1 MRRLSRLALAIACAV
16 TFSQPSLAVEPD
28 DQPWDEIDRVLKD
41 VPEPF
46 TAQSQPQSQNTTA
59 AGETPGGVDRD
70 PEPGIENDR
79 LRTEHADDPNA
90 GPWGAPS
97 KDASPQDAPAQA
109 RVPAQPSAEAPSQA
123 QSQPLAPAPNQAATQ
138 HPPAQMGPPAPDQSI
153 AAEPAA
159 APKPTE
165 RATSVSPAPAIA
177 PAQQTAAPS
186 PPTPT
191 AAPPPQAT
199 APSATQ
205 TTEAAAATDQ
215 LYLPMRRYLDTKA
228 VVTLKAYDQAD
239 RAALSQFYDA
249 RMGQALWLTRTGLTP
264 AADSLIAELKKADDW
279 GLSSKDFSIPNT
291 GAITNGTANEDDLV
305 DVEIKLSLAAMQ
317 YARYARG
324 GRIANP
330 TEQLSSYIDR
340 KPQLL
345 EPAKVIEALATAPD
359 KAAYLRGLNPKHPQ
373 FEKLRQKLLEL
384 RSGTPKQEIVK
395 IPTSGPKLSPGK
407 THEQI
412 GLIRRRLN
420 VPAPEL
426 QTDGTPA
433 TENFYDPVLARAI
446 IQFKEAN
453 KVEPYTATITNDVRR
468 RLNVD
473 EGVSED
479 ALLANMEQWRWM
491 PEDLGNPRIA
501 VTVPEFMVHVMK
513 DETPIHSER
522 IVTGRYETQTPIF
535 SDRMRTVVFNPSWI
549 VPHSIMINELL
560 PKLRAGGNPIA
571 RQGLEIK
578 RNDRL
583 INAYEV
589 DWNRSDIRNYHIYQ
603 PPGPSN
609 VLGVVK
615 FLFPN
620 KHAVYLHDTPS
631 KSLFN
636 ASVRTFSHGCVRV
649 RNPVQLAEV
658 ILAADKGW
666 DKSTVDDLVANG
678 PGDNDIALDKPMPV
692 HITYFTA
699 WVEDD
704 GSVKTFADIYGHQKR
719 ITLAL
724 AGRWSEIVKN
734 RDHMLPPEISKVPV
748 ARNREDWADPDGWSD
763 RGPRDPRLTYRAV
776 PPPPGYKK
784 NTSVGDMLQQVF
796 GGF

>member
-1 MRRLSRLALAIACAV
+1 MRRLSHLAIALALAAMWCEPVRA
-16 TFSQPSLAVEPD
+16 AEPD

-46 TAQSQPQSQNTTA
+46 TAESAQPAPNAAA
-59 AGETPGGVDRD
+59 AGEIPGGPDRD
-70 PEPGIENDR
+70 PEPGVENDR
-79 LRTEHADDPNA
+79 LLPDHAAAPRDEVPNA
-90 GPWGAPS
+90 ETFGGPS
-97 KDASPQDAPAQA
+97 KGAAPDVAPEQA
-109 RVPAQPSAEAPSQA
+109 LAPIMGPLPSEGQKPAPEKNLAIKSTPSAEPSVIAAPMP
-123 QSQPLAPAPNQAATQ
+123 PLVTPPTEQKTATESPVTATTTAPATANA
-138 HPPAQMGPPAPDQSI
+138 
-153 AAEPAA
+153 AAEPSPNASNVAA
-159 APKPTE
+159 
-165 RATSVSPAPAIA
+165 
-177 PAQQTAAPS
+177 
-186 PPTPT
+186 
-191 AAPPPQAT
+191 
-199 APSATQ
+199 
-205 TTEAAAATDQ
+205 DQ
-215 LYLPMRRYLDTKA
+215 LHLPVKRYFDTKA
-228 VVTLKAYDQAD
+228 VVTLKEYDEGD
-239 RAALSQFYDA
+239 KAALLQFYEA
-249 RMGQALWLTRTGLTP
+249 RMGRALWISRTGLTP
-264 AADSLIAELKKADDW
+264 AADSLIAELNKADDW
-279 GLSSKDFSIPNT
+279 GLSSKDFVVPSIDFAGGRTLNDEEL
-291 GAITNGTANEDDLV
+291 ADA
-305 DVEIKLSLAAMQ
+305 EIKFSLAAMQ
-317 YARYARG
+317 YARHARG
-324 GRIANP
+324 GRITNP
-330 TEQLSSYIDR
+330 TEQLSSYLDR

-345 EPAKVIEALATAPD
+345 EPAKVIEALATAAD
-359 KAAYLRGLNPKHPQ
+359 KGAYLRGLHPKHAQ

-384 RSGTPKQEIVK
+384 RAGAAKEEVVK

-412 GLIRRRLN
+412 GLIRKRLG

-446 IQFKEAN
+446 IQFKETQGI
-453 KVEPYTATITNDVRR
+453 EPNTATITNEVRR

-473 EGVSED
+473 ESISEET
-479 ALLANMEQWRWM
+479 LLANMEEWRWM
-491 PEDLGNPRIA
+491 PDDLGSTRIM
-501 VTVPEFMVHVMK
+501 VNIPEFMVRVIK
-513 DETPIHSER
+513 DDTVIHSER
-522 IVTGRYETQTPIF
+522 VVTGRFETQTPIF

-583 INAYEV
+583 VDAYEV

-636 ASVRTFSHGCVRV
+636 AGVRTFSHGCVRV

-658 ILAADKGW
+658 ILAEDKGW
-666 DKSTVDDLVANG
+666 DKSKISDLIKNG
-678 PGDNDIALDKPMPV
+678 PGDNDIALEKPMPV

-704 GSVKTFADIYGHQKR
+704 GSVKAYQDVYGHQKR

-734 RDHMLPPEISKVPV
+734 RDHMLPPDMSKVPV
-748 ARNREDWADPDGWSD
+748 ARNGEYWADPDGWSYG
-763 RGPRDPRLTYRAV
+763 RGGDPRLTYRAV

-784 NTSVGDMLQQVF
+784 GQKSVGDMLQQVF